1 MRPETLVFAAVL
13 ALVVPGAHRLALV
26 DDDRTD
32 GNVPVIER
40 LAGLRD
46 RDMHPVS
53 VH

>member
-1 MRPETLVFAAVL
+1 
-13 ALVVPGAHRLALV
+13 V

-40 LAGLRD
+40 LTSLRD
-46 RDMHPVS
+46 RDTHPIS